1 MIVTL
6 MGTIAAVLTTT
17 AMFPQ
22 AIRIIKTRDVHSISF
37 LMYLANTFG
46 IIFWLIY
53 GILLQELP
61 IILANSIAII
71 PASVILTLKVVLGRN
86 GQQLKNR

>member
-1 MIVTL
+1 M
-6 MGTIAAVLTTT
+6 MGTIAAVLTTG

-22 AIRIIKTRDVHSISF
+22 AIRIIKTRDVRSISL

-46 IIFWLIY
+46 IVFWLIY

-61 IILANSIAII
+61 IIVANSIAII
-71 PASVILTLKVVLGRN
+71 PASVILILKIVLGRE
-86 GQQLKNR
+86 GQQLKNE

>member
-1 MIVTL
+1 MIVTF

-22 AIRIIKTRDVHSISF
+22 AIRIIKTRDVHSISL

-46 IIFWLIY
+46 IVFWLIY

-61 IILANSIAII
+61 IIVANSIAII
-71 PASVILTLKVVLGRN
+71 PASAILILKIVLGRED
-86 GQQLKNR
+86 QQ